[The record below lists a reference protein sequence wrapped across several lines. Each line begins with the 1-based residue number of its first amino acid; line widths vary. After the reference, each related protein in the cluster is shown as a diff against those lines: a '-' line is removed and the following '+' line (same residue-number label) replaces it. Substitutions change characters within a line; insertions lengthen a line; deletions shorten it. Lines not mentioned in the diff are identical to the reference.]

1 MSTIVEISI
10 VTMAN
15 GELRQASAEVEVPD
29 FTSTRRL
36 TDRDHPADDPVQI
49 EAMRLA
55 IGVRDMPVARMI
67 AVEVLARRERWERD
81 QIHAS
86 SDP

>member
-1 MSTIVEISI
+1 M
-10 VTMAN
+10 TMT
-15 GELRQASAEVEVPD
+15 
-29 FTSTRRL
+29 TSRF
-36 TDRDHPADDPVQI
+36 TDRNHPADDPVQI

-55 IGVRDMPVARMI
+55 IGLRDMPVARMI
-67 AVEVLARRERWERD
+67 AAEVLARRERWERD